1 MENLSIEST
10 WDVMFQMARRRWLLV
25 AICFVLGAGFFVIFP
40 PIGAVIILAP
50 FGYFY
55 LKAHQEFMEGFAAHS
70 GMEYTEHGA
79 LEDCRG
85 RLFDIGHS
93 RGVTNTI
100 SGHWNNYPIKLFNYA
115 YTTGSGKSQQR
126 HAFTVLEISF
136 AKIEF
141 PYIFLQAKNMWEFFT
156 GSFSKDA
163 EIPIQNK
170 SFHLSAEKG
179 YEIEA
184 LQIFS
189 DQLLEYLS
197 VHAPNFSIE
206 FAENRI
212 NIYDDKT
219 LSNKKDLTQLLDVG
233 KHIIDS
239 SGAFISRLSDDF
251 AALHPYYK
259 K

>member
-1 MENLSIEST
+1 M
-10 WDVMFQMARRRWLLV
+10 
-25 AICFVLGAGFFVIFP
+25 
-40 PIGAVIILAP
+40 
-50 FGYFY
+50 
-55 LKAHQEFMEGFAAHS
+55 KGFAAQN
-70 GMEYTEHGA
+70 GMVYAEHGA

-85 RLFDIGHS
+85 RLYEIGHS

-100 SGHWNNYPIKLFNYA
+100 VGNWNNYPIKLFNYS
-115 YTTGSGKSQQR
+115 YTTSSGKSQQR

-141 PYIFLQAKNMWEFFT
+141 PYIFLQAKNMWGFFA
-156 GSFSKDA
+156 GAFGQGV
-163 EIPIQNK
+163 EIPLQNK
-170 SFHLSAEKG
+170 NFHLSAAKG

-189 DQLLEYLS
+189 DQLLEYLA
-197 VHAPNFSIE
+197 HNAPNFSIE

-219 LSNKKDLTQLLDVG
+219 LSNKKDLLQLLDAG

-239 SGAFISRLSDDF
+239 SGALISRLSDDF